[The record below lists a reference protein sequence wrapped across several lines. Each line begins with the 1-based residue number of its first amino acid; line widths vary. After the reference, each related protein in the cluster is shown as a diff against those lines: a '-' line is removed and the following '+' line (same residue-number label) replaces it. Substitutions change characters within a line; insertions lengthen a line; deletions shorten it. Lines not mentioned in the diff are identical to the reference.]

1 MVTDSPARE
10 VLENGLVV
18 VASRR
23 PDAPLVAT
31 TLLYRVGSLHETAG
45 KTGLAHLMEHM
56 MFRGTSSHPQG
67 EIDAATGRLGGINNA
82 LTTTDY
88 TAFYFVLPAE
98 HWRVPLEIEADRME
112 HCTIEPDSFAT
123 EKRVA
128 LEERKMFDDEPETK
142 LEEAI
147 DELALTVHPYRYPVV
162 GRREDLARLTL
173 ADLRAFYS
181 DHYGPDNAILVVAG
195 DIDQDRVLAEAGRLF
210 GGLAPA
216 SPPQAR
222 TTVEPP
228 QTSPRHV
235 TVRNG
240 SGTPQSVLAYR
251 IPSATHRDSATLEV
265 LASILAAGRGSRL
278 YRRFVD
284 GERTANE
291 ISATHMLQCEPG
303 LFYLSA
309 TLHPGPDPGAF
320 DAAVLE
326 ILRDLASAS
335 MPEAELER
343 AKNQIRIDWALGRET
358 CLGLA
363 GALAFW
369 ETLGCWELEE
379 AHDRSVL
386 ETTGEDLATV
396 VGRYFDPEKRS
407 SAWLVS

>member
-1 MVTDSPARE
+1 
-10 VLENGLVV
+10 
-18 VASRR
+18 
-23 PDAPLVAT
+23 
-31 TLLYRVGSLHETAG
+31 
-45 KTGLAHLMEHM
+45 
-56 MFRGTSSHPQG
+56 
-67 EIDAATGRLGGINNA
+67 
-82 LTTTDY
+82 
-88 TAFYFVLPAE
+88 
-98 HWRVPLEIEADRME
+98 
-112 HCTIEPDSFAT
+112 
-123 EKRVA
+123 
-128 LEERKMFDDEPETK
+128 MFDDDPETK

-162 GRREDLARLTL
+162 GRREDLAHLTL

-195 DIDQDRVLAEAGRLF
+195 DVDQDRVLAEAGRLF

-216 SPPQAR
+216 SPPQVR

-228 QTSPRHV
+228 QISPRHF

-240 SGTPQSVLAYR
+240 CGTPQSVLAYR

-309 TLHPGPDPGAF
+309 TFHPGTDPGSF
-320 DAAVLE
+320 DATVLE
-326 ILRDLASAS
+326 ILRDLAST
-335 MPEAELER
+335 PVPDAELER
-343 AKNQIRIDWALGRET
+343 AKNQIRVDWAFGRET

-369 ETLGCWELEE
+369 ETLGGWE
-379 AHDRSVL
+379 H
-386 ETTGEDLATV
+386 
-396 VGRYFDPEKRS
+396 
-407 SAWLVS
+407 